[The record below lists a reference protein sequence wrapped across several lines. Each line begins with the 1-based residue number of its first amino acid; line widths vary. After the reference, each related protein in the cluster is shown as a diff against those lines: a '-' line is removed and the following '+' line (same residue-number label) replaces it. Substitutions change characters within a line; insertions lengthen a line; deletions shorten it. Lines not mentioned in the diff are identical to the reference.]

1 MARRTLPAR
10 PVAAR
15 AARPVKRQA
24 DIVGRVYEA
33 IHHKAVHYE
42 LRPGEHVNELAL
54 ARELEV
60 SRTPI
65 REALNRLVSESLMT
79 FVPNKGFY
87 RVPIDIEA
95 VRSLFEVRS
104 GLEAMALRLACT
116 RASEPA
122 IDALEAYW
130 RGIKAISRKLTIAE
144 IVEHD
149 ERFHERLV
157 ALAENPE
164 LTRLVKDTNARI
176 RFMRL
181 VAMEFRNYR
190 QITFEDHLAI
200 VESLRRRDMSE
211 CVARLEK
218 HIAIT
223 LDDLQRI
230 TKETIARIY
239 MRKPAAAVVA

>member
-1 MARRTLPAR
+1 M
-10 PVAAR
+10 
-15 AARPVKRQA
+15 KRQA
-24 DIVGRVYEA
+24 DIVGRVYKA
-33 IHHKAVHYE
+33 IHHKAVHFE

-54 ARELEV
+54 ARELKV
-60 SRTPI
+60 SRTPV
-65 REALNRLVSESLMT
+65 REALNRLVSDSLMT

-87 RVPIDIEA
+87 RVPIDIGA

-104 GLEAMALRLACT
+104 GLEAMATRLACA
-116 RASEPA
+116 RASDTA
-122 IDALEAYW
+122 IDAIEAYW
-130 RGIKAISRKLTIAE
+130 RSVKSISRKLTVSE
-144 IVEHD
+144 IVQHD
-149 ERFHERLV
+149 EDFHERLV

-164 LTRLVKDTNARI
+164 LTRLVKEINARI

-200 VESLRRRDMSE
+200 VGSLRKRDAGAAL
-211 CVARLEK
+211 ARLEQ

-223 LDDLQRI
+223 LDDIERI

-239 MRKPAAAVVA
+239 LKKPAAVVA